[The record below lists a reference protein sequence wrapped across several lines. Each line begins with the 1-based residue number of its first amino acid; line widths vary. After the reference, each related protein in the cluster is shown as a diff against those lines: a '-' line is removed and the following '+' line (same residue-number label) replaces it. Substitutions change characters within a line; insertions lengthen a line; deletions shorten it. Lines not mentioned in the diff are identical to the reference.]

1 MVGIWF
7 HVRQPQP
14 RGCVP
19 GTGLAGP
26 ARGAARGAALIA
38 ACLLSQAGLGPQG
51 SQAWAGPAA
60 PALGRDPDHQ
70 PPAGGCRLSGP
81 GSFDVIVYGD
91 EPAGIMTALALA
103 DQLASLRPGVPPRV
117 ALVREEPA
125 GEPLGG
131 TITRGGLAYLDRNQL
146 PWDQWI
152 WRADHLA
159 PSSRLYRR
167 FLTLSGARQIAAD
180 PVRSD
185 RAFRRALASHGVA
198 LVSDAGLE
206 GVTLG
211 PRRICGL
218 QTRRAGTLV
227 ARYFIDSSLG
237 ADLAHRS
244 GVTFRSGLG
253 PGPLAQES
261 LSLGWIFSLKGLS
274 LEQFRALERRFTAR
288 LLDPSDRE
296 AQGWLQ
302 AWPAYRRNREA
313 LRQALLNPLQQPRE
327 AISWT
332 DDSADQV
339 SPALAIAFHGESGIP
354 PGLRASPM
362 RLDLANIAVLEDR
375 LSLNALLLRNDA
387 AQNRRVLAG
396 GGRPLPWMEPY
407 RAAITAFFRRHGA
420 TAVEWSPRLYVRS
433 ADQILDP
440 IEPLS
445 ATVMVAGG
453 VPPQQAV
460 GTFSYGLDIRG
471 GLRQRVPLPG
481 RPLTFNVGYRHTLP
495 RERDNLAVLGPAGG
509 FAGLGVGAGRILELN
524 VTVGQGLACA
534 VALALTSHQPLAA
547 IDPAV
552 VSGALAW
559 DYVPYGRPLDEAPPA
574 ALQRW
579 WTHAIT
585 TLGWRLGGGVGSG
598 LAQAPSARRCGGM
611 PQVHVP

>member
-1 MVGIWF
+1 MVGNGVHARQAQTWGSLIGIGWF
-7 HVRQPQP
+7 RPVKSRASRVGWGACVIAVGLLGQAAMAQG
-14 RGCVP
+14 RGQDHGPASGDCRLTGP
-19 GTGLAGP
+19 GT
-26 ARGAARGAALIA
+26 
-38 ACLLSQAGLGPQG
+38 
-51 SQAWAGPAA
+51 
-60 PALGRDPDHQ
+60 
-70 PPAGGCRLSGP
+70 
-81 GSFDVIVYGD
+81 FDVIVYGD

-103 DQLASLRPGVPPRV
+103 EQLPSQRPGVSPRL

-152 WRADHLA
+152 WRGDHLA
-159 PSSRLYRR
+159 PSSRLYRQ

-185 RAFRRALASHGVA
+185 RAFRRALASHGVV
-198 LVSDAGLE
+198 LLSGAGLE

-211 PRRICGL
+211 PRRICAL
-218 QTRRAGTLV
+218 QTRRFGTLA

-244 GVTFRSGLG
+244 GVVFRSGLG

-261 LSLGWIFSLKGLS
+261 LSLGWIFSLQGFN

-288 LLDPSDRE
+288 LLDPSDWE

-302 AWPAYRRNREA
+302 AWPAYRRNRQA
-313 LRQALLNPLQQPRE
+313 LRQALLNPLLQPRE

-354 PGLRASPM
+354 PGLKAAPM
-362 RLDLANIAVLEDR
+362 RLDLANIAVLGDR

-387 AQNRRVLAG
+387 DQNRQVLAG

-420 TAVEWSPRLYVRS
+420 TAVAWSPRLYVRS
-433 ADQILDP
+433 ADQILDS

-445 ATVMVAGG
+445 APMMMAGG
-453 VPPQQAV
+453 VPPEQAV

-471 GLRQRVPLPG
+471 GLRHRVPLPG
-481 RPLTFNVGYRHTLP
+481 HPLTFNVGYRHTLP
-495 RERDNLAVLGPAGG
+495 RQRDNLAVLGPAGG

-534 VALALTSHQPLAA
+534 VAMAIGSDQPLGA

-559 DYVPYGRPLDEAPPA
+559 DYVPYGRPLDEAPPVA
-574 ALQRW
+574 FERW
-579 WTHAIT
+579 WNHAIS
-585 TLGWRLGGGVGSG
+585 TLRWRLGGGVGSG
-598 LAQAPSARRCGGM
+598 LAGSSATRRCDGQ
-611 PQVHVP
+611 PLSTQQVG